1 MQNATGRSATCH
13 TPGGP
18 SAAWPPETSHVHRL
32 DQLGLPRA
40 KVRTRQLPATVGRQ
54 PRAAVRL
61 DDRRV
66 SHFQCVIDAQDG
78 MLTVLDLGS
87 ISGTYVNG
95 VRRAMST
102 LLDGDRLTVGA
113 TDFVVRVD
121 GRSVVG

>member
-1 MQNATGRSATCH
+1 MCIALINSAC
-13 TPGGP
+13 
-18 SAAWPPETSHVHRL
+18 PEQKFV
-32 DQLGLPRA
+32 LG
-40 KVRTRQLPATVGRQ
+40 QLPATVGRQ